1 MTRTLKEQ
9 AELLVTSDLPP
20 EALTPEV
27 LRFGR
32 ILADARPQKADAKTL
47 SDDASQTDKGWAI
60 SPLRAQMCLADSR
73 RSLEFMCG
81 VYEAIRDLRTQIT
94 NRPVRILYAGC
105 GPLASLVMPSL
116 AIFLASELQ
125 VTLLDMH
132 AESLA
137 SAEQLINAHNL
148 SDRISAFVEGDAGL
162 YLIDKYAPP
171 DIVLM
176 EILESCLDQEPQVGV
191 SRHLMTQC
199 PDAILIPRDITVSMA
214 LVNPDKEFSPTGN
227 PADFDRI
234 LIGDVFSLN
243 KEAIASWAHNEGDIL
258 PAETVTVPDYD
269 RRTYI
274 PVLRT
279 VIQTY
284 GGHMLHDYHSGLTV
298 PRSHNSLAD
307 AKPGARL
314 TFQYRDNRQ
323 PGLFANSV
331 AR

>member
-9 AELLVTSDLPP
+9 AELLVASDLPP

-32 ILADARPQKADAKTL
+32 ILVDARPENTNAKAF

-81 VYEAIRDLRTQIT
+81 VYEAVTDLRAQIT
-94 NRPVRILYAGC
+94 DRPVRLLYAGC
-105 GPLASLVMPSL
+105 GPLAPLVMPSL
-116 AIFLASELQ
+116 AIFSAGELQ
-125 VTLLDMH
+125 VILLDMH

-137 SAEQLINAHNL
+137 SAEQLIAAHDL
-148 SDRISAFVEGDAGL
+148 SDRVNAYIEGDAGHFVV
-162 YLIDKYAPP
+162 DQSQPP
-171 DIVLM
+171 DVVVM

-199 PDAILIPRDITVSMA
+199 PGALLIPEDITVSMA

-234 LIGDVFSLN
+234 LVGDVFSLN
-243 KEAIASWAHNEGDIL
+243 KSRIASWTDIKGDIL
-258 PAETVTVPDYD
+258 PAATLDVPDYN
-269 RRTYI
+269 RRTYT

-279 VIQTY
+279 VIKTY
-284 GGHMLHDYHSGLTV
+284 GGHTLQDYHSGLTA
-298 PRSHNSLAD
+298 PCSHDSLAQ
-307 AKPGARL
+307 AVPGARL
-314 TFQYRDNRQ
+314 AFQYRDSRQ
-323 PGLFANSV
+323 PGLFANLV
-331 AR
+331 TA